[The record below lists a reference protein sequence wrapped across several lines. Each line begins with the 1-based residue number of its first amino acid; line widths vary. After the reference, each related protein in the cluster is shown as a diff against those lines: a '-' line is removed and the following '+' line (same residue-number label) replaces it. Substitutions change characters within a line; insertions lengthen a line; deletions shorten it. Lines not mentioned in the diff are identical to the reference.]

1 MRRYFFTLCCLFLV
15 ISAAFAQ
22 SDRGTITGTI
32 SDPAGAMI
40 PNASITAQNTETGA
54 VYETVSTATGNYTI
68 PQLPAGLYQLSASMP
83 GFKNFVRTGINVLV
97 AATLR
102 IDIQMEIGNI
112 SETVTVSEDAPLLK
126 TESGELS
133 HNITSDRMN
142 DLPMLSIAGGIR
154 SAYQSVNLIPGAQTM
169 SVPGGIF
176 GTLRVNGMP
185 GGSLAL
191 RIEGQ
196 DATQQTWSAAY
207 GMSQPSLDSVEETA
221 IQTSNYAAEF
231 GQVGGGM
238 FNMTMRSGTN
248 AFHGSAFEYLRNE
261 TMFNAHQ
268 PYNHVRPRDRRHDF
282 GFTAGGPVYLPKLY
296 DGRDKTFFF
305 FSFEQNRL
313 TTTASV
319 WRTVPTEAYRNG
331 DFSSPALYTGKVLG
345 TDVLG
350 REIMDGAIYDPETTR
365 NVVVNDI
372 TYTVRDPFPGNKIC
386 DRFNPSLCGA
396 AYLAQKGDK
405 VALALQNLI
414 PMPTNS
420 QTVNNYLAVYPNN
433 TVNSI
438 YSIKMDHNLSSR
450 LKISGYWSLN
460 DTYVPFPD
468 GFAPPITTER
478 DLWETAHTARI
489 NIDYTISPTLLL
501 HLGGGIMHFVFWDP
515 TPGFGTFDAEK
526 ELGLPGTT
534 KGVYPTIM
542 NIYQNQGGGMASAS
556 GQGNSFGPIAQQKQW
571 EQKPTG
577 TAALTWVKN
586 NHTFKFGAELRVES
600 FPSTATT
607 PSNGWFYFSPAQTA
621 LPYLNT
627 TSYGGGNLGFPYAS
641 FLLGEVNNG
650 EIGVE
655 SHFHIGKHSLAFFVQ
670 DTWKVTPK
678 LTIDYGL
685 RYDYQTYLRS
695 DGRLPSFGYDVA
707 NPNYGGLPGAA
718 IFERNGRPDFA
729 SNYPYAFGPRLGL
742 AYQITPKT
750 VFRAGIGVSYSQTA

>member
-133 HNITSDRMN
+133 HNITSDRMD
-142 DLPMLSIAGGIR
+142 DLPLLSIAGGIR
-154 SAYQSVNLIPGAQTM
+154 SAYDSVNLIPGAQRM

-196 DATQQTWSAAY
+196 DATQQTWSAAFT
-207 GMSQPSLDSVEETA
+207 MSQPSLDSIEETA
-221 IQTSNYAAEF
+221 IQTSKYAAEF
-231 GQVGGGM
+231 GQ
-238 FNMTMRSGTN
+238 
-248 AFHGSAFEYLRNE
+248 A
-261 TMFNAHQ
+261 
-268 PYNHVRPRDRRHDF
+268 
-282 GFTAGGPVYLPKLY
+282 
-296 DGRDKTFFF
+296 
-305 FSFEQNRL
+305 
-313 TTTASV
+313 
-319 WRTVPTEAYRNG
+319 
-331 DFSSPALYTGKVLG
+331 
-345 TDVLG
+345 
-350 REIMDGAIYDPETTR
+350 
-365 NVVVNDI
+365 
-372 TYTVRDPFPGNKIC
+372 
-386 DRFNPSLCGA
+386 
-396 AYLAQKGDK
+396 
-405 VALALQNLI
+405 
-414 PMPTNS
+414 
-420 QTVNNYLAVYPNN
+420 
-433 TVNSI
+433 
-438 YSIKMDHNLSSR
+438 
-450 LKISGYWSLN
+450 
-460 DTYVPFPD
+460 
-468 GFAPPITTER
+468 
-478 DLWETAHTARI
+478 
-489 NIDYTISPTLLL
+489 
-501 HLGGGIMHFVFWDP
+501 GGGIMHFVFWDS

-526 ELGLPGTT
+526 ELGLTGTT

-655 SHFHIGKHSLAFFVQ
+655 SHFHIGKHSLALFV
-670 DTWKVTPK
+670 
-678 LTIDYGL
+678 
-685 RYDYQTYLRS
+685 
-695 DGRLPSFGYDVA
+695 
-707 NPNYGGLPGAA
+707 
-718 IFERNGRPDFA
+718 
-729 SNYPYAFGPRLGL
+729 
-742 AYQITPKT
+742 
-750 VFRAGIGVSYSQTA
+750 